1 MENKSLLPIFAR
13 LLSYPAADYRKQAS
27 ELFRAFEKD
36 EERRK
41 RLLPFYDFVRL
52 ALPGKIE
59 ELFTRTFDLNKT
71 TCLEIGW
78 HLYGEDYKRG
88 EFLVRMRQS
97 LVEYGIPESIEL
109 PDHISHCLLLLAA
122 LDEED
127 APIYVRRFLVP
138 ALKIILE
145 NFEKEN
151 PFRPLVQTLW
161 DYLKENFLA
170 TRNENAANREVHL
183 PG

>member
-1 MENKSLLPIFAR
+1 MENKSQMLHIFAR
-13 LLSYPAADYRKQAS
+13 LLSYPEANYQEQAFA
-27 ELFRAFEKD
+27 LYRAFEKD
-36 EERRK
+36 GARQR

-59 ELFTRTFDLNKT
+59 EMFTRTFDLNKT

-97 LVEYGIPESIEL
+97 LAEYGIPESIEL
-109 PDHISHCLLLLAA
+109 PDHLSHCLQLVAA
-122 LDEED
+122 LDQED
-127 APIYVRRFLVP
+127 APIYVERFLAP

-145 NFEKEN
+145 NFERDN
-151 PFRPLVQTLW
+151 PFRPLVQVLQ
-161 DYLKENFLA
+161 DYLIETYLSPA
-170 TRNENAANREVHL
+170 TRPLVPRS
-183 PG
+183 G